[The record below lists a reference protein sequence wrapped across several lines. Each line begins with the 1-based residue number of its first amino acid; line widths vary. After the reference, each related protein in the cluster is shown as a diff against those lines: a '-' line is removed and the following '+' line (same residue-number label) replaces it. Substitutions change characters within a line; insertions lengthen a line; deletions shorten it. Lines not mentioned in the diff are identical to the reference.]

1 MHYFCGRTI
10 MAKSTVYGNW
20 INAKKSLG
28 WESSSSSPLGSVYG
42 RMINAK
48 RLGPVKLEGLVKNA
62 SLYSRIGG
70 GTVISAWLRNFYGK
84 ALKDE
89 RIRKYF
95 DFDDA
100 VEMEQRI
107 QRQIACVSAAI
118 GGSSGPGVD
127 LHSLVAQLKSL
138 GLNDAHFDAVVVNL
152 TATLQGQNVPTP
164 LIKEMVD
171 FCESIRK
178 QVLG

>member
-1 MHYFCGRTI
+1 MS
-10 MAKSTVYGNW
+10 KSTVYANW
-20 INAKKSLG
+20 MNAKKALG
-28 WESSSSSPLGSVYG
+28 WESSRSSSRGSVYG
-42 RMINAK
+42 NLLNTK
-48 RLGPVKLEGLVKNA
+48 KLVPVKQEGLVRNA
-62 SLYSRIGG
+62 SLFSRIGG
-70 GTVISAWLRNFYGK
+70 SAAISAWLRNFYGK

-100 VEMEQRI
+100 QEMEQCI
-107 QRQIACVSAAI
+107 QTQIAFIGAAI
-118 GGSSGPGVD
+118 GGSGGPGVD

-138 GLNDAHFDAVVVNL
+138 GLNDSHFDAVVENF
-152 TATLQGQNVPTP
+152 TATLQGQNVQPP

-171 FCESIRK
+171 FCENLRK